1 LPIQHLD
8 PAQFR
13 QVLSHYPT
21 GVVVITSLAG
31 GQDAAGEPLVLVVG
45 SFTSVSLD
53 PPLVGF
59 LPDKR
64 STTWPLINATG
75 HFAVNILGSDQTDL
89 CRQLAGK
96 GDRMAG
102 VNWHVSPAHLPILDD
117 ALVSIECKI
126 AWVHEAGDHHFVL
139 GQVLNMEVHRDG
151 DPMLFHRGRYG
162 GFAARD

>member
-1 LPIQHLD
+1 MSLPSIDSAH
-8 PAQFR
+8 FR

-21 GVVVITSLAG
+21 GVAAITSLDES
-31 GQDAAGEPLVLVVG
+31 GQPLVLVVG

-64 STTWPLINATG
+64 STSWPMIQATG
-75 HFAVNILGSDQTDL
+75 HFAVNILGSDQQGL

-96 GDRMAG
+96 GDKMEG
-102 VNWHVSPAHLPILDD
+102 VNWHVSAHELPILDD
-117 ALVSIECKI
+117 ALVSIECRI

-139 GQVLNMEVHRDG
+139 GQVQAMEVRRDG

-162 GFAARD
+162 GFAAQG

>member
-1 LPIQHLD
+1 MPVSVTAID

-13 QVLSHYPT
+13 QTLGHYPT
-21 GVVVITSLAG
+21 GVAAVTALDAEGNVLA
-31 GQDAAGEPLVLVVG
+31 LVVG

-64 STTWPLINATG
+64 STTWPQIHATG
-75 HFAVNILGSDQTDL
+75 HFAVNILGSDQTLL

-96 GDRMAG
+96 GEKMAG
-102 VNWHVSPAHLPILDD
+102 VAWHVSENNLPILDE
-117 ALVSIECKI
+117 ALVSIECRI

-139 GQVLNMEVHRDG
+139 GQVLDMTVQREG
-151 DPMLFHRGRYG
+151 DPMLFHRGQYG
-162 GFAARD
+162 GFAALG

>member
-1 LPIQHLD
+1 LSVPTID

-21 GVVVITSLAG
+21 GVAVITAL
-31 GQDAAGEPLVLVVG
+31 DADGAPLVLVVG

-64 STTWPLINATG
+64 STTWPLIHETG
-75 HFAVNILGSDQTDL
+75 RFAVNILGSDQTDL

-96 GDRMAG
+96 GDKMAG
-102 VNWHVSPAHLPILDD
+102 VAWHTSANDLPVIEQ

-139 GQVLNMEVHRDG
+139 GQVLAMAVQRDG
-151 DPMLFHRGRYG
+151 DPMLFHRGQYG
-162 GFAARD
+162 GFAARDAV